1 MGLVI
6 RDATA
11 QSSEAE
17 HSGLPITSLDDLSV
31 NCLIVG
37 NGMTFTVVQI
47 YPNQGQLAV
56 SLHKKRPTKPVI
68 INFTEGIEGLDW
80 VNFRRKPN
88 KFSLQEKV
96 LRANEKSWEIATER
110 YEAIKPI
117 IGSREQGIESQVEA
131 YIRGYLSTE
140 FIQQVAAAVPIQKS
154 KQESKSAR
162 VIAESKK
169 PGASIQSIYAWVNRL
184 LVNGG
189 GKASLLPNYNVCGK
203 SRTLPED
210 HEHALQRQRERGGR
224 YVGRFIRKEVQQL
237 VYRRDTNQQDILRL
251 DTFLVDS
258 LKDCEDYKITSVHA
272 LYTAKCCYDESD
284 CLGLEEPIR
293 YLNLTKYMTY
303 DQFRHHYNNLVDYK
317 KLAQLKTSVK
327 QAHNDRSRKLGT
339 AQQNAI
345 GPSDLYEIDS
355 TTLNIYVVSRV
366 VLKNF
371 KIKTK
376 PLGRPYLYF
385 VVDVYSGM
393 IVGYCIT
400 FRRNSMAAKRALYNA
415 FTNKVEHCAKF
426 GIQISEDEWPCHHV
440 CLRLICDRGGEYYKG
455 LFSDALEADLGWE
468 GISYTPAYLSRGKGT
483 VEVNFNAVDGLLI
496 QRLPG
501 KVKPNPAKDAV
512 HPSNFA
518 RMNLTELNQLIIK
531 SILIFNRSRVNF
543 NRLNSFD
550 LESDTTPTPLIIW
563 NEHIGQKMG
572 GGIIKP
578 KEQVQYAMLHRG
590 DAKVA
595 RDEITLRTENYSLTY
610 RTDDRAFQQLQ
621 EKLRDEKANFQLS
634 VRYNPDDPRYIWSA
648 VPDLEGKIVRF
659 QLTSEDRRFDILHE
673 KEIETRMLYE
683 TALRALARQRKE
695 FEQVDMTSELL
706 KTLESNKAAKSR
718 KSTRKGMAKDLDEN
732 FSDAAITETAKE
744 TNMINSLFET
754 VSLPQVTGGANA
766 K

>member
-6 RDATA
+6 PEST
-11 QSSEAE
+11 QQPTEAE
-17 HSGLPITSLDDLSV
+17 SSGLPITSLNDLSV
-31 NCLIVG
+31 NCLITG

-68 INFTEGIEGLDW
+68 INFSEGIEGLDW
-80 VNFRRKPN
+80 VNFKRTPN
-88 KFSLQEKV
+88 QFSLQDWF
-96 LRANEKSWEIATER
+96 LRANEKSWEIAAER
-110 YEAIKPI
+110 YEAVKPI
-117 IGSREQGIESQVEA
+117 IGSRDQGIESQVEA

-140 FIQQVAAAVPIQKS
+140 FIKQVAASAPIQKS
-154 KQESKSAR
+154 KQNSKSAR
-162 VIAESKK
+162 VRAESKK
-169 PGASIQSIYAWVNRL
+169 SGVSIQSIYAWLNRL
-184 LVNGG
+184 LAYGG

-203 SRTLPED
+203 SRSLPED
-210 HEHALQRQRERGGR
+210 PEQALKRQQERGGS
-224 YVGRFIRKEVQQL
+224 YIGRRIREELQQQ
-237 VYRRDTNQQDILRL
+237 VYRRDTNQQDTSRL
-251 DTFLVDS
+251 DTFLAHS
-258 LKDCEDYKITSVHA
+258 LKDCEDYKVTSVHA
-272 LYTAKCCYDESD
+272 HYTAEYCYDESD
-284 CLGLEEPIR
+284 CLGLDEPIS
-293 YLNLTKYMTY
+293 YLNLSKYMTY
-303 DQFRHHYNNLVDYK
+303 HQFRHHYKKRVDHNY
-317 KLAQLKTSVK
+317 LAQLKTSLK

-339 AQQNAI
+339 AQQNSI

-366 VLKNF
+366 LLKNS

-400 FRRNSMAAKRALYNA
+400 FRRNAMAAKRALYNA

-426 GIQISEDEWPCHHV
+426 GIPISQEEWPCHHI
-440 CLRLICDRGGEYYKG
+440 CLRLVCDRGGEYYKG

-468 GISYTPAYLSRGKGT
+468 GISFTPAYLSRGKGT
-483 VEVNFNAVDGLLI
+483 VEVNFHAVDGFLI

-531 SILIFNRSRVNF
+531 AILIFNRSRMNF

-550 LESDTTPTPLIIW
+550 VECDTAATPLNIW

-572 GGIIKP
+572 GGVIKP
-578 KEQVQYAMLHRG
+578 REQVQYAMLHRG

-595 RDEITLRTENYSLTY
+595 RDEVTLRTESYSLTY

-648 VPDLEGKIVRF
+648 VPDLEGRIIRF
-659 QLTSEDRRFDILHE
+659 ELTSEDRRFDNLHE
-673 KEIETRMLYE
+673 KEIENRVLYE
-683 TALRALARQRKE
+683 TAIRAVARQHKE
-695 FEQVDMTSELL
+695 LEQVDMYGEVLKVL
-706 KTLESNKAAKSR
+706 KTSKAAKSR
-718 KSTRKGMAKDLDEN
+718 KPTRKGMAKGLDEN
-732 FSDAAITETAKE
+732 FSDAAITETVRESNLIK
-744 TNMINSLFET
+744 SLFET
-754 VSLPQVTGGANA
+754 AALPQATGGADVQ
-766 K
+766 